1 MAVLFKEFLNELKNA
16 DDAHAE
22 VAALSLA
29 GLTQPEID
37 AALEELS
44 TWLSSPDCDTRWWA
58 VRAIAAIPDPKTPGL
73 LQQALTDPQA
83 CVRQCA
89 IVGLRGH
96 PDAGCVASLVRALE
110 DEDPLVA
117 DLAVGALEAI
127 GDPAVPALLELMEN
141 GPRAARLKAVRAL
154 AMIGDER
161 SIPALFAALDEDSA
175 LIEYW
180 ASEGLERMG
189 VGMAFFAPQ

>member
-1 MAVLFKEFLNELKNA
+1 VHFKKYLNELKSA
-16 DDAHAE
+16 DDRRAE
-22 VAALSLA
+22 AAAIGLA
-29 GLTQPEID
+29 GLPRSEID
-37 AALEELS
+37 ATLVELS
-44 TWLSSPDCDTRWWA
+44 ALLESHDADTRWWA
-58 VRAIAAIPDPKTPGL
+58 VRAIAAISDARVPGL
-73 LQQALTDPQA
+73 LLRALADPQA
-83 CVRQCA
+83 SVRQCA
-89 IVGLRGH
+89 ILGLRQH
-96 PDAGCVASLVRALE
+96 PDAGCIAALARALG

-127 GDPAVPALLELMEN
+127 GEPAVPALLDLMEK
-141 GPRAARLKAVRAL
+141 GAWAVRLKAVRAL

-189 VGMAFFAPQ
+189 VGMSFFTPQ

>member
-1 MAVLFKEFLNELKNA
+1 
-16 DDAHAE
+16 
-22 VAALSLA
+22 
-29 GLTQPEID
+29 
-37 AALEELS
+37 
-44 TWLSSPDCDTRWWA
+44 
-58 VRAIAAIPDPKTPGL
+58 
-73 LQQALTDPQA
+73 
-83 CVRQCA
+83 VRQCA
-89 IVGLRGH
+89 VLGLRQH
-96 PDAGCVASLVRALE
+96 PDAGCIAALARALG

-127 GDPAVPALLELMEN
+127 GEPAVPALLDLMEK
-141 GPRAARLKAVRAL
+141 GAWAVRLKAVRAL

-189 VGMAFFAPQ
+189 VGMSFFTPQ